1 MNLPAWVADLTP
13 SDWTMFVFAA
23 LLLFFVVDY
32 GLFTP
37 WWKSPVSF
45 FVFEYGVAMLALMY
59 LVIHGVIMGQRVDE
73 WAREL
78 VWLGLAVGVA
88 GKIIMVKVLRRQG
101 RIERRRLAGLIS
113 ERNRRDPKTEAV
125 ADATE
130 IWYKG
135 KRVLRTAFATLITL
149 LPLAPQVL
157 AIVNEQ
163 WSSEWLIAVGAQAV
177 ALNSVITRIM
187 AIPVVNAWLIKV
199 GLGSV
204 PASAVL
210 ENPRTNTVIVKADEA
225 VADRA

>member
-1 MNLPAWVADLTP
+1 MGGTAE
-13 SDWTMFVFAA
+13 FVF
-23 LLLFFVVDY
+23 
-32 GLFTP
+32 
-37 WWKSPVSF
+37 WQ
-45 FVFEYGVAMLALMY
+45 
-59 LVIHGVIMGQRVDE
+59 GQRLTL
-73 WAREL
+73 WML
-78 VWLGLAVGVA
+78 
-88 GKIIMVKVLRRQG
+88 
-101 RIERRRLAGLIS
+101 
-113 ERNRRDPKTEAV
+113 
-125 ADATE
+125 
-130 IWYKG
+130 Y
-135 KRVLRTAFATLITL
+135 VLRTAFATLITL

>member
-1 MNLPAWVADLTP
+1 
-13 SDWTMFVFAA
+13 
-23 LLLFFVVDY
+23 
-32 GLFTP
+32 
-37 WWKSPVSF
+37 
-45 FVFEYGVAMLALMY
+45 
-59 LVIHGVIMGQRVDE
+59 
-73 WAREL
+73 
-78 VWLGLAVGVA
+78 
-88 GKIIMVKVLRRQG
+88 MVKVLRRQG

-113 ERNRRDPKTEAV
+113 ERNLMDPKTEAV